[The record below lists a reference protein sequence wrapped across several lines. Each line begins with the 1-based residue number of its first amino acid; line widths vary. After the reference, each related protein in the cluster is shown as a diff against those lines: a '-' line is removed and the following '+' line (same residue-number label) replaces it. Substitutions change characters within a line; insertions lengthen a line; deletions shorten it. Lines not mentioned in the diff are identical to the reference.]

1 MKSLFI
7 TLTPSGS
14 AESGKLHILVTLIQN
29 NYETIRVLS
38 IIYVICEYRER
49 KLDEHAL
56 RVVNLIVSPERV
68 GVTELRTD
76 FIQWR
81 EYCSFSR
88 TNSFQLFVID
98 LHYEDEMVFL
108 IRLNQKQIS
117 LHFRHIQNIN
127 TYQSIQEDFA
137 TFPFNCGCFLLVYN
151 LKILLTI
158 HAAVKAKI

>member
-76 FIQWR
+76 FI
-81 EYCSFSR
+81 
-88 TNSFQLFVID
+88 
-98 LHYEDEMVFL
+98 
-108 IRLNQKQIS
+108 
-117 LHFRHIQNIN
+117 
-127 TYQSIQEDFA
+127 
-137 TFPFNCGCFLLVYN
+137 
-151 LKILLTI
+151 
-158 HAAVKAKI
+158 